1 MIVFLTNGAETTGY
15 PYAKKTH
22 LGPYFISYTKLTK
35 CIRDLNVRAKTR
47 KLLREKN
54 IKVLWEN
61 LWDLGLGK
69 DFFRYNIKYIPK
81 HKIHTLKN

>member
-15 PYAKKTH
+15 PYAKKIH
-22 LGPYFISYTKLTK
+22 LGPYLISYTKVTK
-35 CIRDLNVRAKTR
+35 CIRDLNVRAKTK

-61 LWDLGLGK
+61 LWDLWLGK
-69 DFFRYNIKYIPK
+69 DFLSID
-81 HKIHTLKN
+81 TKNTSQ